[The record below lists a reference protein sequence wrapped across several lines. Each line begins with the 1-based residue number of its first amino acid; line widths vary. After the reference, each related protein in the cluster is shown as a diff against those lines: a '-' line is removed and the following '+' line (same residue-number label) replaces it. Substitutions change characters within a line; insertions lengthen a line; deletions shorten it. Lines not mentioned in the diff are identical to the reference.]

1 MKQDPTFWELRQGG
15 KRWDTLEERVS
26 SGPQRRSPCT
36 WRWRTRGR
44 GGLARSRRCPWA
56 RRTSPCSPSGSQ
68 SQEGAR
74 RCWGSPASRR
84 RLWSRP
90 GLSSPARRR
99 RGGPTSGCRWR
110 ATGGSRG
117 RRAGRRWQGGTPP
130 RRGEG
135 GSREA
140 DFGRHLVG
148 HQIRLLSNDPDFM
161 YFVSDLTRGNI
172 ENILTIYKVT
182 CSALPIL
189 LQRCA
194 WIYLK
199 QYTYLSVLFNIIY
212 MNTDPKK
219 HHFESLKIEYFRLRV
234 RQLQSCRSFG
244 FLQTRRPSG
253 FYLCSQVFVF
263 VFVWSICV
271 CVCISFSSSSS
282 KCITDSCRRGVRAD
296 SCCNETDRR
305 T

>member
-1 MKQDPTFWELRQGG
+1 MKQEPTFWELRQGG

-26 SGPQRRSPCT
+26 SGPQQRSPCT

-90 GLSSPARRR
+90 GPSSPARRR

-110 ATGGSRG
+110 ATGGSQRRRG
-117 RRAGRRWQGGTPP
+117 GRRWQGGTPP

-161 YFVSDLTRGNI
+161 YFESDLTRGNI
-172 ENILTIYKVT
+172 ENIHTIYKVI
-182 CSALPIL
+182 CSALPTL
-189 LQRCA
+189 LQRYA

-199 QYTYLSVLFNIIY
+199 HYTYLYVLFNIIWSLW
-212 MNTDPKK
+212 MNTD
-219 HHFESLKIEYFRLRV
+219 
-234 RQLQSCRSFG
+234 
-244 FLQTRRPSG
+244 
-253 FYLCSQVFVF
+253 
-263 VFVWSICV
+263 
-271 CVCISFSSSSS
+271 S
-282 KCITDSCRRGVRAD
+282 K
-296 SCCNETDRR
+296 
-305 T
+305 